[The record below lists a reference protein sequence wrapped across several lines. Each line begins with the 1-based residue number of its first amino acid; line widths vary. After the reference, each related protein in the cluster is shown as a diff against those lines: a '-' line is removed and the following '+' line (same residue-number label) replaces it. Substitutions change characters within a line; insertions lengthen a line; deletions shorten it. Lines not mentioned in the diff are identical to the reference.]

1 MRRQGAS
8 VARGRLW
15 GSHGPPPDR
24 PAEVFGAHHAL
35 VRTPSIPTA
44 FARLIAEFL
53 PSLDGQITSDFQK
66 SCPAPFAKIFSFAP
80 DPNQLHIRPVLS
92 HSGAYRDRHERGAGC
107 GGRKGARRATAIAG
121 RDEPRERCAACSM
134 IGAGADGKT
143 VPFWHPLLLSSWR
156 RRHQ

>member
-66 SCPAPFAKIFSFAP
+66 SCQAPKSKIFRFAA
-80 DPNQLHIRPVLS
+80 DPNQMHILSRPGP
-92 HSGAYRDRHERGAGC
+92 HRGAL
-107 GGRKGARRATAIAG
+107 RTSRNAVRA
-121 RDEPRERCAACSM
+121 AAHAAAS
-134 IGAGADGKT
+134 GE
-143 VPFWHPLLLSSWR
+143 
-156 RRHQ
+156 Q